1 MTGNDRFKEYEEC
14 TLCPRRCGV
23 NRYVKAGYCGGKAR
37 VKIARA
43 GLHFWEE
50 PCISGISGSGAIFF
64 TGCNMGCVFCQNHK
78 ISRGGSGKEITVE
91 RLVEIFGEL
100 CDKGANNINLVT
112 ADIYLPEIREAI
124 RRAKDTGFKLPFI
137 LNTSSYLSV
146 ESIRSLEGLI
156 DIYLPD
162 VKYIRDEDALRYS
175 NAAGYPN
182 IALAA
187 VDEMVRQCPECIFEE
202 KEDGMM
208 LKKGVIIRH
217 LLMPGMLIQ
226 AKLIIKQIHD
236 RFGDSVL
243 LSLLNQYTPNG
254 MLDGY
259 PKINRRVTENEY
271 RSLLRYAESL
281 GVRGYMQDKESA
293 DECYI
298 PEFDLSGV

>member
-1 MTGNDRFKEYEEC
+1 
-14 TLCPRRCGV
+14 
-23 NRYVKAGYCGGKAR
+23 
-37 VKIARA
+37 
-43 GLHFWEE
+43 
-50 PCISGISGSGAIFF
+50 
-64 TGCNMGCVFCQNHK
+64 
-78 ISRGGSGKEITVE
+78 
-91 RLVEIFGEL
+91 
-100 CDKGANNINLVT
+100 
-112 ADIYLPEIREAI
+112 
-124 RRAKDTGFKLPFI
+124 
-137 LNTSSYLSV
+137 
-146 ESIRSLEGLI
+146 
-156 DIYLPD
+156 
-162 VKYIRDEDALRYS
+162 
-175 NAAGYPN
+175 
-182 IALAA
+182 
-187 VDEMVRQCPECIFEE
+187 MVRQCPECIFEE

>member
-1 MTGNDRFKEYEEC
+1 
-14 TLCPRRCGV
+14 
-23 NRYVKAGYCGGKAR
+23 
-37 VKIARA
+37 
-43 GLHFWEE
+43 
-50 PCISGISGSGAIFF
+50 
-64 TGCNMGCVFCQNHK
+64 
-78 ISRGGSGKEITVE
+78 
-91 RLVEIFGEL
+91 
-100 CDKGANNINLVT
+100 LVT

-156 DIYLPD
+156 NIYLPD
-162 VKYIRDEDALRYS
+162 IKYIRDEDALRYS

-259 PKINRRVTENEY
+259 PEIDRRVTENEY